1 MKNRKAFTLIE
12 LMAVV
17 VILGLIMMI
26 AIPNTLSMIDKNK
39 KTTYIENAK
48 TFVSLV
54 QNKVRTNKKLEEPEN
69 DGMALVVTLEYLST
83 SDVEFSPYGEEY
95 DKSGSFVAI
104 VVESN
109 KLQYYV
115 HLVSC
120 SAKGGC
126 SATDRNDLSKWRGIE
141 LVNVNRLNE
150 DDRFDLIRSS
160 DVNVGLVTPEQLGG
174 HSLFQGKIVYVNETL
189 VS

>member
-12 LMAVV
+12 LMAVI
-17 VILGLIMMI
+17 VILGVIMMI
-26 AIPNTLSMIDKNK
+26 AIPNTLTMIDKNK

-48 TFVSLV
+48 SFVSLV
-54 QNKVRTNKKLEEPEN
+54 QSKVRTDKSLEEPEN
-69 DGMALVVTLEYLST
+69 SNSALIITLDYLNT

-95 DKSGSFVAI
+95 DKEHSFVAI
-104 VVESN
+104 LVEGN

-120 SAKGGC
+120 ANKNGC
-126 SATDRNDLSKWRGIE
+126 DSNDLNDWRGIE

-150 DDRFDLIRSS
+150 DDRFDLIKSS
-160 DVNVGLVTPEQLGG
+160 EVNVNLIEEDQITS
-174 HSLFQGKIVYVNETL
+174 HSLFQDVAVIYINETL
-189 VS
+189 IKP

>member
-17 VILGLIMMI
+17 VILGMIMMI
-26 AIPNTLSMIDKNK
+26 AIPNTLTMIDKNK
-39 KTTYIENAK
+39 KTAYIENAK

-54 QNKVRTNKKLEEPEN
+54 QNKVRTDKNLEEPVKSE
-69 DGMALVVTLEYLST
+69 MALIVTLEYLST

-95 DKSGSFVAI
+95 DKQGSFVAI
-104 VVESN
+104 VVNSN

-120 SAKGGC
+120 ASKSGC
-126 SATDRNDLSKWRGIE
+126 ERDDLSGWRGIE
-141 LVNVNRLNE
+141 LVNVNQLNE
-150 DDRFDLIRSS
+150 DNRFDLIKSS
-160 DVNVGLVTPEQLGG
+160 DVNVNLINQYEA
-174 HSLFQGKIVYVNETL
+174 HSVFQGKSIIYVNETL
-189 VS
+189 AT

>member
-1 MKNRKAFTLIE
+1 MNNRKAFTLIE

-39 KTTYIENAK
+39 KPTYIENAK

-54 QNKVRTNKKLEEPEN
+54 QNKVRTDKSLEEPEN
-69 DGMALVVTLEYLST
+69 NEMALIITLDFLDT
-83 SDVEFSPYGEEY
+83 SDVQYSPYGEEY
-95 DKSGSFVAI
+95 DKEGSFVVI

-120 SAKGGC
+120 ANKDGC
-126 SATDRNDLSKWRGIE
+126 SKNDLSNWRGIE
-141 LVNVNRLNE
+141 LVNVNLLNE
-150 DDRFDLIRSS
+150 DNRFDLIKSS
-160 DVNVGLVTPEQLGG
+160 DVNVNLIDQYQG
-174 HSLFQGKIVYVNETL
+174 HSLFSGSNIKTIYKNDVL

>member
-54 QNKVRTNKKLEEPEN
+54 QSKVRTNKNLEEPEN
-69 DGMALVVTLEYLST
+69 SEMALIVTLEYLST

-95 DKSGSFVAI
+95 DKKGSFVAI

-120 SAKGGC
+120 ADKNGC
-126 SATDRNDLSKWRGIE
+126 SRDDLNGWRGIE

-150 DDRFDLIRSS
+150 DDRFDLIKSS
-160 DVNVGLVTPEQLGG
+160 EANVNLIDQYDG
-174 HSLFQGKIVYVNETL
+174 HSLFQTVRTIYVNETL
-189 VS
+189 MS